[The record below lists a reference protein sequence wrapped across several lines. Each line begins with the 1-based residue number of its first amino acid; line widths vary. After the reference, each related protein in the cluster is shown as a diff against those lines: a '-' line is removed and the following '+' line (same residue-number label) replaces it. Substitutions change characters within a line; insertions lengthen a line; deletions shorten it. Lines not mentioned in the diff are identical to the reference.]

1 MKATTHTLTSSNAVE
16 LMPLLTAILLTALVA
31 CIQSAD
37 AALAVPNATMTVFDS
52 TAPVITLQGEATVSV
67 ELGSA
72 YTDAGATAQD
82 TFDGDLTEQIATT
95 NPVNTDIA
103 GTYTV
108 TYTVSDTARN
118 EAEKTRSVEVVDS
131 RDEFLVTSPVSGS
144 VLYVSAAQ
152 PSVPLTMTAKA
163 EVELEFVEY
172 TLDGVPFGMAAE
184 APFAATTDMDLAA
197 FGWGEHQ
204 LVATASVLGTQET
217 LTAQST
223 FALAPIAAEDDTD
236 GNGIPDNPF
245 LTLTAAGDAW
255 LDAVT
260 VMRFEH
266 DADAPLVV
274 VLDNVTVTVPRAL
287 VNENETGIAMV
298 AVSETLAALFGAT
311 EAALFDAAPAEYALV
326 SGGRYVQVNVIK
338 SADNGATYDDV
349 APALLAANPVRVEMR
364 GLSFAGETTKALF
377 AHPTY
382 VDSDPG
388 TGLRVVA
395 AEGGW
400 NAERSTVGTD
410 SMTAELASSSSVL
423 APYEANGGESVGI
436 IGDVNS
442 DGVIE
447 RFDVTLTHYIVS
459 WGEAR
464 VNDYLSARGMN
475 PVRTALADVDLDGQ
489 VNDWDATVL
498 YYTLRL
504 GKDAIND
511 YLASRGLPLS
521 HVGETLNQ

>member
-16 LMPLLTAILLTALVA
+16 LMPLLIATLLTALVA

-37 AALAVPNATMTVFDS
+37 AALAVPNATMTIFDC
-52 TAPVITLQGEATVSV
+52 TAPVITLEGDASVTV
-67 ELGSA
+67 ELGST
-72 YTDAGATAQD
+72 YTDAGATAED
-82 TFDGDLTEQIATT
+82 AFDGDLTDEIATT
-95 NPVNTDIA
+95 NSVNTDVA

-131 RDEFLVTSPVSGS
+131 RDELVVTSPVDGS

-152 PSVPLTMTAKA
+152 MNVPLTMTAKA

-197 FGWGEHQ
+197 FGWGEHR
-204 LVATASVLGTQET
+204 LVVSASVLDTQET

-223 FALAPIAAEDDTD
+223 FTLAPIAAEDDVD

-245 LTLTAAGDAW
+245 LTLAGNGDGW

-266 DADAPLVV
+266 DADAPVVV

-298 AVSETLAALFGAT
+298 AVSDTLDALFGAT

-338 SADNGATYDDV
+338 SADGGATYDDV

-364 GLSFAGETTKALF
+364 DLSFAGEATKALF
-377 AHPTY
+377 AHPSY
-382 VDSDPG
+382 VDSAPS
-388 TGLRVVA
+388 TGLRVIA

-400 NAERSTVGTD
+400 NAERTTVGTD
-410 SMTAELASSSSVL
+410 SMTAEPVSSSFVL
-423 APYEANGGESVGI
+423 APYEANGGESIGI

-447 RFDVTLTHYIVS
+447 RLDVTLIHYLVY
-459 WGEAR
+459 WGEDR
-464 VNDYLSARGMN
+464 VNAYLTSRGMN
-475 PVRTALADVDLDGQ
+475 PVCTPLADVDLDGQ

-504 GKDAIND
+504 GKDGANE

-521 HVGETLNQ
+521 HVGESLNQ